1 MGVGR
6 DDREG
11 WKQERSGEEEQRQAK
26 KYVQPLTAVRGQE

>member
-11 WKQERSGEEEQRQAK
+11 WSGEEEQRQAK
-26 KYVQPLTAVRGQE
+26 KYVQPLTAVQGQE